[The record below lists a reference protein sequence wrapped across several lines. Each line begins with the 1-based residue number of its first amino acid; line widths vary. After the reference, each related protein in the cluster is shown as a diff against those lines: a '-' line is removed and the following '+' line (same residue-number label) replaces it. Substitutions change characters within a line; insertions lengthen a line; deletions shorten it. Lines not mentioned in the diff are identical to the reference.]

1 MEPASWQV
9 LLGIVVLPLV
19 TLIGYWWTRRGGRES
34 HEIEERRVEIDGL
47 KAAVETMQTAL
58 TSVRQDVTD
67 LRTEVADVRCEL
79 AAEREHSDA
88 LTAHIWAGKPPP
100 PPARR
105 PRGLPNTT
113 PEGHG

>member
-1 MEPASWQV
+1 MTGSDWGII
-9 LLGIVVLPLV
+9 LGGMSVPIV
-19 TLIGYWWTRRGGRES
+19 TLVGYFLTRRGARES
-34 HEIEERRVEIDGL
+34 TEIEERRVEIDGL

-58 TSVRQDVTD
+58 TSVRQDVTG
-67 LRTEVADVRCEL
+67 LRVEVADVRQEL
-79 AAEREHSDA
+79 AAEREHSEA
-88 LTAHIWAGKPPP
+88 LSAHIWAGKPPP

>member
-9 LLGIVVLPLV
+9 ILGIVVLPLV

-34 HEIEERRVEIDGL
+34 HGL

-58 TSVRQDVTD
+58 TSVRQDVTG
-67 LRTEVADVRCEL
+67 LRVEVADVRQEL
-79 AAEREHSDA
+79 AAEREHSEA
-88 LTAHIWAGKPPP
+88 LSAHIWAGKPPP